1 MDVTDQLQAY
11 ISQIVALGQATLAR
25 HRRGE
30 WLPDELANPAEA
42 LLALES
48 ALGAPPVVENADEV
62 ATALVEPVA
71 AAEWSPAVDEAPA
84 ILPVQEEPWPPA
96 EWSLPADEAP
106 AADTPPEEAAPELPA
121 SLPVQEEAW
130 PPAEWSLP
138 AATAPAADT
147 PPKEAAPELPASL
160 PVQEEAWPPAEWSLP
175 AAATPPEEAAT
186 GEPPL
191 LFAQDETPRVE
202 TIAAMSPVEADDWL
216 SSLANDSSGL
226 LILPTSEV
234 GDAVKDDY
242 LVIDVE
248 EEAGG
253 GPATIHSPAD
263 ALPPLVVN
271 ATDML
276 GPTNVFS
283 ESDAGVSEV
292 AAESDAWLPLFGNAP
307 DAFAPTNVFGEA
319 DGAVDEAPAVAAESD
334 ALPLFI
340 SSLDVFA
347 PTNVFG
353 EADAGISEAAP
364 VAAESDAAAEAGAP
378 EVAAPAMDEAAPGPA
393 LELRFCTNCGVELRP
408 GRRFCHRCGE
418 SVARMLAEALADAAP
433 PAAAPPPAR
442 DEWPTFISDAP
453 RYETSAPP
461 APVPA
466 MARFCNNCGLGLEA
480 DAKVC
485 PDCGSRDIS

>member
-48 ALGAPPVVENADEV
+48 ALGAPPVVEHADEV

-138 AATAPAADT
+138 AA
-147 PPKEAAPELPASL
+147 
-160 PVQEEAWPPAEWSLP
+160 
-175 AAATPPEEAAT
+175 ATPPEEAAT

-216 SSLANDSSGL
+216 SSLAKDSSGL

-292 AAESDAWLPLFGNAP
+292 VAESDAWLPLFGNAP

>member
-138 AATAPAADT
+138 AA
-147 PPKEAAPELPASL
+147 
-160 PVQEEAWPPAEWSLP
+160 
-175 AAATPPEEAAT
+175 ATPPEEAAT

-276 GPTNVFS
+276 GPTNVFR

-292 AAESDAWLPLFGNAP
+292 VAESDAWLPLFGNAP

-319 DGAVDEAPAVAAESD
+319 D
-334 ALPLFI
+334 
-340 SSLDVFA
+340 
-347 PTNVFG
+347 
-353 EADAGISEAAP
+353 AGISEAAP
-364 VAAESDAAAEAGAP
+364 VAAESDADAEAGAP
-378 EVAAPAMDEAAPGPA
+378 EVVAPAMDEAAPEPV

>member
-71 AAEWSPAVDEAPA
+71 AAEWS
-84 ILPVQEEPWPPA
+84 LPG
-96 EWSLPADEAP
+96 DDAP
-106 AADTPPEEAAPELPA
+106 AADTPPE
-121 SLPVQEEAW
+121 
-130 PPAEWSLP
+130 
-138 AATAPAADT
+138 
-147 PPKEAAPELPASL
+147 EAAPELPASL

-216 SSLANDSSGL
+216 SSLAKDSSGL

-307 DAFAPTNVFGEA
+307 DA
-319 DGAVDEAPAVAAESD
+319 
-334 ALPLFI
+334 
-340 SSLDVFA
+340 FA